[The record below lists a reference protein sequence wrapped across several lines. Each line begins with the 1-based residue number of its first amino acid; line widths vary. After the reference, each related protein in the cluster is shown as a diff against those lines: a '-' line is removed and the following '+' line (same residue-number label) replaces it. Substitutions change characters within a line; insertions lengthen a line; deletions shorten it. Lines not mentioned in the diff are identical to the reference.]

1 MQTEQKRY
9 DIMALSEEEI
19 QMLNLSAEKVNE
31 LATANP
37 LTRRQLISKIV
48 NQFKDKLRDE
58 ARTIDDTEERQAMLN
73 SLEEKGTEV
82 RGHIKD
88 RIKGEAGGAK
98 TTQASFNQV
107 LKPLTQM
114 NLYADGQLINE
125 NYLLNEEIKGK
136 IDIRNPK
143 PELLDRPDIQR
154 MLTAEG
160 MTEAFRKNVQKILQ
174 TLGDISNVRE
184 YIQLKSKF
192 PRNKFLGAINVSKK
206 QNRIQVYDYWADIG
220 KKYDDFEN
228 DLAAF
233 FVAVKNVEW
242 ENPSVAK
249 LFEKLYKDV
258 NDINLEYIAEF
269 TDVEEEF
276 LAPKHRFFN
285 LVAYRMML
293 EGLTRR
299 EDAES
304 NFGEEGETPQ
314 DQQYADINQKLREE
328 LESAVASSSST
339 QGDTIDI
346 DDYRSELFD
355 EPQWEE
361 DYESV
366 FGAADPL
373 LIYEYQK
380 GERLVAINDAME
392 RELLKVLKEVE
403 DAIDD
408 GKGVSLDTSTDI
420 ENWFDE
426 LDDTTTLDGE
436 VKTMALPI
444 SVLSNTA
451 FANLYDEN
459 KFKSIANNKD
469 IGLDNLDTIKNFFG
483 DLYNLLSSEDF
494 RAEVEA
500 RTTKGRRRGSVQDYR
515 ESRGTSME
523 GLTGSAKVPMSLN
536 QKGEFRGV
544 FAKFQSELQKMMD
557 SAIDYFFDP
566 LYSGLLPLEIPRFG
580 SSIGSKVM
588 QTLSLDLG
596 LETVMSASYDTLFE
610 GSVEEVDEGDLIA
623 IADFLDNIFMPSVK
637 IDADIITE
645 GEFAAEALTE
655 IFGNKEANNNY
666 CAALIYHFMEDIGDL
681 SRAENDFDT
690 KTIKERADLFD
701 KQYMS
706 RKPFPVFALPHWLD
720 MNQGILTKKSP
731 AMKEAYNRLKTIFES
746 AQTDLPVLLHKLLK
760 AHDAVREQ
768 LGKPLVYGYVPMNE
782 YGIERVINKMQVD
795 ENIDLTMFEVE
806 QIVKAVDSHS
816 NISTEYGISKEQVYL
831 IKANFR

>member
-1 MQTEQKRY
+1 
-9 DIMALSEEEI
+9 MALSEEEI

-37 LTRRQLISKIV
+37 LTRRQLISKLV
-48 NQFKDKLRDE
+48 NQFKDKLKDE

-73 SLEEKGTEV
+73 SLEQKGKDV
-82 RGHIKD
+82 REHIKN
-88 RIKGEAGGAK
+88 RIKEEGSEAK
-98 TTQASFNQV
+98 TTQASFNIV

-125 NYLLNEEIKGK
+125 NYLMNEEIKGK

-143 PELLDRPDIQR
+143 PELLDRPDVQR

-174 TLGDISNVRE
+174 TLGDISDVRE
-184 YIQLKSKF
+184 YVQLKSKF

-242 ENPSVAK
+242 ENASVAK
-249 LFEKLYKDV
+249 LFEKLYNNV

-299 EDAES
+299 EDTES

-328 LESAVASSSST
+328 LESSVASSSST
-339 QGDTIDI
+339 EGETINM
-346 DDYRSELFD
+346 DDYRNELFD
-355 EPQWEE
+355 EPRWEE

-380 GERLVAINDAME
+380 GERLIAINDVME
-392 RELLKVLKEVE
+392 RTLLQLLKQVE
-403 DAIDD
+403 NAIDE

-426 LDDTTTLDGE
+426 VDDTTTLDDGE

-444 SVLSNTA
+444 SVLSNTT
-451 FANLYDEN
+451 FAKLYDED

-469 IGLDNLDTIKNFFG
+469 IGLDNLDTIKNFFS

-515 ESRGTSME
+515 EARGTDLE

-536 QKGEFRGV
+536 QKGEFRGE

-623 IADFLDNIFMPSVK
+623 IADFLDNIFMPAVQ

-731 AMKEAYNRLKTIFES
+731 AMKTQYNRLKTIFES

-768 LGKPLVYGYVPMNE
+768 LGKPLVYGYVPLNE

-806 QIVKAVDSHS
+806 QIVKAVDSHGS
-816 NISTEYGISKEQVYL
+816 ISTEYGISKEQVYT

>member
-1 MQTEQKRY
+1 
-9 DIMALSEEEI
+9 MALSEKEI
-19 QMLNLSAEKVNE
+19 QMLNLSAEKINE
-31 LATANP
+31 LATSNP
-37 LTRRQLISKIV
+37 LTRRQLISKLV
-48 NQFKDKLRDE
+48 NQFKDKLKDE

-73 SLEEKGTEV
+73 SLEQKGKDV
-82 RGHIKD
+82 REHIKN
-88 RIKGEAGGAK
+88 RIKEEGSGAK
-98 TTQASFNQV
+98 STQASFNV
-107 LKPLTQM
+107 ILKPLTQM

-143 PELLDRPDIQR
+143 PELLDRPDIKR

-160 MTEAFRKNVQKILQ
+160 MTEAFRKNVEKILQ
-174 TLGDISNVRE
+174 TLGDIANVRE
-184 YIQLKSKF
+184 YVQLKSKF

-206 QNRIQVYDYWADIG
+206 QNRMQVYDYWADIG

-228 DLAAF
+228 DLSAF

-258 NDINLEYIAEF
+258 NDINLEYIVEF

-299 EDAES
+299 EDTEATFDEDEES
-304 NFGEEGETPQ
+304 KVYG
-314 DQQYADINQKLREE
+314 DINDQLREE

-339 QGDTIDI
+339 EGDTINI

-355 EPQWEE
+355 EPKWEE

-380 GERLVAINDAME
+380 GERLIAINDEME
-392 RELLKVLKEVE
+392 STLLKLLREVE

-408 GKGVSLDTSTDI
+408 GKGISLDSSTDI

-426 LDDTTTLDGE
+426 LDDTTVFDDGD

-444 SVLSNTA
+444 SVLSNTT
-451 FANLYDEN
+451 FSKLYDED

-469 IGLDNLDTIKNFFG
+469 IGLDNLDIIKNFFG

-515 ESRGTSME
+515 EARGTDME

-566 LYSGLLPLEIPRFG
+566 LYSGLMPLEIPRFG

-610 GSVEEVDEGDLIA
+610 GSVEEVDEGDLRA

-655 IFGNKEANNNY
+655 IFGKEEANNNY

-681 SRAENDFDT
+681 SREENDFDG

-701 KQYMS
+701 KQYME

-720 MNQGILTKKSP
+720 MNQGVLTKKSP
-731 AMKEAYNRLKTIFES
+731 AMKTEYNRLKTIFES

-768 LGKPLVYGYVPMNE
+768 LGKPLVYGYVPLNE

>member
-1 MQTEQKRY
+1 MP
-9 DIMALSEEEI
+9 LSEEEI

-37 LTRRQLISKIV
+37 ITRRQLISKLV
-48 NQFKDKLRDE
+48 NQFKETLKDK
-58 ARTIDDTEERQAMLN
+58 ARTIDETEERQAMLN
-73 SLEEKGTEV
+73 SLEEKGKDV
-82 RGHIKD
+82 REHIKS
-88 RIKGEAGGAK
+88 RIKGEGKGARK
-98 TTQASFNQV
+98 DQSSFNVV

-154 MLTAEG
+154 MLTAG
-160 MTEAFRKNVQKILQ
+160 GTPEAFRKNVQKILQ
-174 TLGDISNVRE
+174 TLGDIANVRE
-184 YIQLKSKF
+184 YVQLKSKF
-192 PRNKFLGAINVSKK
+192 PRNKFLGAVNVSKK

-233 FVAVKNVEW
+233 FVAVKNIEW
-242 ENPSVAK
+242 ENPSVEK
-249 LFEKLYKDV
+249 LFNKLYDDI
-258 NDINLEYIAEF
+258 NNINLEYIAEF
-269 TDVEEEF
+269 TNVEEEF
-276 LAPKHRFFN
+276 LAPKHQFFN
-285 LVAYRMML
+285 LIAYRLVL

-299 EDAES
+299 EDNEKT
-304 NFGEEGETPQ
+304 FDDDTEEKVYG
-314 DQQYADINQKLREE
+314 DINDQLREE
-328 LESAVASSSST
+328 LESAIAGSSST
-339 QGDTIDI
+339 QGDTINI
-346 DDYRSELFD
+346 DDYKRELFD

-380 GERLVAINDAME
+380 GERLIAINDAME
-392 RELLKVLKEVE
+392 SSLLQVLQNVE
-403 DAIDD
+403 EAIDD

-420 ENWFDE
+420 EQWFDE
-426 LDDTTTLDGE
+426 VDDTTTLDDGE

-444 SVLSNTA
+444 SVLSNTN
-451 FANLYDEN
+451 FAKLYNED

-469 IGLDNLDTIKNFFG
+469 ISLDNLETIKNFFG

-515 ESRGTSME
+515 EARGTGME

-536 QKGEFRGV
+536 QKGEFRGE

-610 GSVEEVDEGDLIA
+610 GSVEEVDEGDLRA

-645 GEFAAEALTE
+645 GEFAAEAMTE
-655 IFGNKEANNNY
+655 IFGKEEANNNY
-666 CAALIYHFMEDIGDL
+666 CAALIHHFMEDIGDL
-681 SRAENDFDT
+681 SREENDFDG
-690 KTIKERADLFD
+690 KTVKERADLFD
-701 KQYMS
+701 KQYMA

-731 AMKEAYNRLKTIFES
+731 AMKTEYNRLKTIFES

-768 LGKPLVYGYVPMNE
+768 LGKPLVYGYVPLNE

-816 NISTEYGISKEQVYL
+816 NISTEYGISKEQVYT

>member
-1 MQTEQKRY
+1 
-9 DIMALSEEEI
+9 MALSEEEI
-19 QMLNLSAEKVNE
+19 KMLNLSAEKVNE

-48 NQFKDKLRDE
+48 NQFKDKLKDK

-73 SLEEKGTEV
+73 SLEEKGKEV
-82 RGHIKD
+82 RAHIKS
-88 RIKGEAGGAK
+88 RISSEAKGAK
-98 TTQASFNQV
+98 ATQASFNV
-107 LKPLTQM
+107 LLKPLTQM

-143 PELLDRPDIQR
+143 PELLDRPDIQS

-174 TLGDISNVRE
+174 TLADIADVRE
-184 YIQLKSKF
+184 YVQLKSKF

-206 QNRIQVYDYWADIG
+206 QNRIEVYNYWADIG
-220 KKYDDFEN
+220 KKYDEFEN

-233 FVAVKNVEW
+233 FVAAQDVEW
-242 ENPSVAK
+242 ENPKVAK
-249 LFEKLYKDV
+249 LFDKLYNDV

-276 LAPKHRFFN
+276 LAPRHRFFN
-285 LVAYRMML
+285 LIAYRMVL

-299 EDAES
+299 EDTEATFDEDEES
-304 NFGEEGETPQ
+304 KVYG
-314 DQQYADINQKLREE
+314 DINDQLREE
-328 LESAVASSSST
+328 LESAVAGSSST
-339 QGDTIDI
+339 EGETIDME
-346 DDYRSELFD
+346 DYRSELFD
-355 EPQWEE
+355 EPRWEE

-380 GERLVAINDAME
+380 GERLIAINDAME
-392 RELLKVLKEVE
+392 SSLLQLLEEVE

-420 ENWFDE
+420 EQWFDD
-426 LDDTTTLDGE
+426 LDDTTTLDDGD

-444 SVLSNTA
+444 SVMSNTT
-451 FANLYDEN
+451 FAKLYDED

-469 IGLDNLDTIKNFFG
+469 IGLDNLDVIKNFFG

-494 RAEVEA
+494 RAEVEV

-515 ESRGTSME
+515 EARGTDME

-536 QKGEFRGV
+536 QKGQFRGE

-610 GSVEEVDEGDLIA
+610 GSVEEVDEGDLRA

-645 GEFAAEALTE
+645 GEFAADALKE
-655 IFGNKEANNNY
+655 IFGNEEANNNY
-666 CAALIYHFMEDIGDL
+666 CAALIYHFMEDTGDL
-681 SRAENDFDT
+681 SREENDFNG

-701 KQYMS
+701 KQYMA

-731 AMKEAYNRLKTIFES
+731 AMKTEYNRLKTIFES

-768 LGKPLVYGYVPMNE
+768 LGKPLVYGYVPLNE
-782 YGIERVINKMQVD
+782 YGIERVINKMQVE

-806 QIVKAVDSHS
+806 QIVKAIDSHS

>member
-1 MQTEQKRY
+1 
-9 DIMALSEEEI
+9 MALSEEEI
-19 QMLNLSAEKVNE
+19 KMLNLSAEKVNE
-31 LATANP
+31 LAVANP

-48 NQFKDKLRDE
+48 NQFKDKLKDK
-58 ARTIDDTEERQAMLN
+58 ARTIDDTEKRQAMLN
-73 SLEEKGTEV
+73 SLEEKGKEV
-82 RGHIKD
+82 REHIKN
-88 RIKGEAGGAK
+88 RISEEGRGARA
-98 TTQASFNQV
+98 TQSSFNLL

-125 NYLLNEEIKGK
+125 NYLMNEEIKGK

-143 PELLDRPDIQR
+143 PELLDREDIKA

-174 TLGDISNVRE
+174 TLADIADVRE
-184 YIQLKSKF
+184 YVQLKSKF

-206 QNRIQVYDYWADIG
+206 QNRIEVYNYWADIG
-220 KKYDDFEN
+220 KKYDEFEN

-233 FVAVKNVEW
+233 FVAAQDVEW
-242 ENPSVAK
+242 ENPKVAK
-249 LFEKLYKDV
+249 LFDKLYNDV

-276 LAPKHRFFN
+276 LAPRHRFFN
-285 LVAYRMML
+285 LIAYRMVL

-299 EDAES
+299 EDTEATFDEDEES
-304 NFGEEGETPQ
+304 KIYG
-314 DQQYADINQKLREE
+314 DINDQLREE
-328 LESAVASSSST
+328 LESAVAGSSST
-339 QGDTIDI
+339 EGETIDMEN
-346 DDYRSELFD
+346 YRSELFD
-355 EPQWEE
+355 EPRWEE

-380 GERLVAINDAME
+380 GERLIAINDAME
-392 RELLKVLKEVE
+392 SSLLQLLEEVE

-420 ENWFDE
+420 EQWFDD
-426 LDDTTTLDGE
+426 LDDTTTLDDGD

-444 SVLSNTA
+444 SVMSNTT
-451 FANLYDEN
+451 FAKLYDED
-459 KFKSIANNKD
+459 KFKSVANNKD
-469 IGLDNLDTIKNFFG
+469 IGLDNLDVIKNFFG

-494 RAEVEA
+494 RAEVEV

-515 ESRGTSME
+515 EARGTEME

-536 QKGEFRGV
+536 QKGQFRGE

-610 GSVEEVDEGDLIA
+610 GSVEEVDEGDLRA

-645 GEFAAEALTE
+645 GEFAADALKE
-655 IFGNKEANNNY
+655 IFGNEEANNNY
-666 CAALIYHFMEDIGDL
+666 CAALIYHFMEDTGDL
-681 SRAENDFDT
+681 SREENDFNG

-701 KQYMS
+701 KQYMA

-731 AMKEAYNRLKTIFES
+731 AMKTEYNRLKTIFES

-768 LGKPLVYGYVPMNE
+768 LGKPLVYGYVPLNE
-782 YGIERVINKMQVD
+782 YGIERVINKMQVE

-816 NISTEYGISKEQVYL
+816 NISTEYEISKEQVYL

>member
-1 MQTEQKRY
+1 
-9 DIMALSEEEI
+9 MALSEEEI
-19 QMLNLSAEKVNE
+19 NMLNLSAEKVNE
-31 LATANP
+31 LAVANP

-48 NQFKDKLRDE
+48 NQFKDKLKDK
-58 ARTIDDTEERQAMLN
+58 ARTIDDTEKRQAMLN
-73 SLEEKGTEV
+73 SLEEKGKEV
-82 RGHIKD
+82 REHIKN
-88 RIKGEAGGAK
+88 RISEEGRGARA
-98 TTQASFNQV
+98 TQSSFNLL

-125 NYLLNEEIKGK
+125 NYLMNEEIKGK

-143 PELLDRPDIQR
+143 PELLDREDIKA

-160 MTEAFRKNVQKILQ
+160 MTEAFRKNIQKILQ
-174 TLGDISNVRE
+174 TLADIADVRE
-184 YIQLKSKF
+184 YVQLKSKF

-206 QNRIQVYDYWADIG
+206 QNRIEVYNYWADIG
-220 KKYDDFEN
+220 KKYDEFEN

-233 FVAVKNVEW
+233 FVAAQDVEW
-242 ENPSVAK
+242 ENPKVAK
-249 LFEKLYKDV
+249 LFDKLYNDV

-276 LAPKHRFFN
+276 LAPRHRFFN
-285 LVAYRMML
+285 LIAYRMVL

-299 EDAES
+299 EDTEATFDED
-304 NFGEEGETPQ
+304 EEEKIYG
-314 DQQYADINQKLREE
+314 DINDQLREE

-339 QGDTIDI
+339 QGETIDME
-346 DDYRSELFD
+346 DYRSELFD
-355 EPQWEE
+355 EPRWEE

-380 GERLVAINDAME
+380 GERLIAINDAME
-392 RELLKVLKEVE
+392 SSLLQLLEEVE

-420 ENWFDE
+420 EQWFDD
-426 LDDTTTLDGE
+426 LDDTTTLDDGD

-444 SVLSNTA
+444 SVMSNTT
-451 FANLYDEN
+451 FAKLYDED
-459 KFKSIANNKD
+459 KFKSVANNKD
-469 IGLDNLDTIKNFFG
+469 IGLDNLDVIKNFFG

-494 RAEVEA
+494 RAEVEV

-515 ESRGTSME
+515 EARGTEME

-536 QKGEFRGV
+536 QKGQFRGE

-610 GSVEEVDEGDLIA
+610 GSVEEVDEGDLRA

-645 GEFAAEALTE
+645 GEFAADALNE
-655 IFGNKEANNNY
+655 IFGNEEANNNY
-666 CAALIYHFMEDIGDL
+666 CAALIYHFMEDTGDL
-681 SRAENDFDT
+681 SREENDFNG

-701 KQYMS
+701 KQYMA

-731 AMKEAYNRLKTIFES
+731 AMKTEYNRLKTIFES

-768 LGKPLVYGYVPMNE
+768 LGKPLVYGYVPLNE
-782 YGIERVINKMQVD
+782 YGIERVINKMQVE

>member
-1 MQTEQKRY
+1 
-9 DIMALSEEEI
+9 MALSEEEI

-37 LTRRQLISKIV
+37 ITRRQLISKLV
-48 NQFKDKLRDE
+48 NQFKETLKDK
-58 ARTIDDTEERQAMLN
+58 ARTIDETEERQAMLD
-73 SLEEKGTEV
+73 SLEQKGKDV
-82 RGHIKD
+82 REHIKS
-88 RIKGEAGGAK
+88 RIKGEGKGAR
-98 TTQASFNQV
+98 TTQASFNIL

-160 MTEAFRKNVQKILQ
+160 TSEAFRKNVQKILQ
-174 TLGDISNVRE
+174 TLGDIANVRE
-184 YIQLKSKF
+184 YVQLKSKF
-192 PRNKFLGAINVSKK
+192 PRNKFLGAVNVSKK
-206 QNRIQVYDYWADIG
+206 QTRIQVYDYWTDIG

-233 FVAVKNVEW
+233 FVAVKNIEW
-242 ENPSVAK
+242 ENPSVEK
-249 LFEKLYKDV
+249 LFNKLYDDI
-258 NDINLEYIAEF
+258 NNINLEYIAEF
-269 TDVEEEF
+269 TNVEEEF

-299 EDAES
+299 EDTEAT
-304 NFGEEGETPQ
+304 FDKDEEQKVYG
-314 DQQYADINQKLREE
+314 DINDQLREE
-328 LESAVASSSST
+328 LESAVAGSSST
-339 QGDTIDI
+339 QGNTINI

-380 GERLVAINDAME
+380 GERLIAINDEME
-392 RELLKVLKEVE
+392 RTLLQVLRQVE
-403 DAIDD
+403 DAIDE

-420 ENWFDE
+420 EQWFDE
-426 LDDTTTLDGE
+426 VDDTTTLDDGE

-444 SVLSNTA
+444 SVLSNTT
-451 FANLYDEN
+451 FAKLFDED
-459 KFKSIANNKD
+459 KFKSVANNKD
-469 IGLDNLDTIKNFFG
+469 ISLDNLETIKNFFG

-515 ESRGTSME
+515 EARGTDME

-536 QKGEFRGV
+536 QKGEFRGE

-566 LYSGLLPLEIPRFG
+566 LYSGLLPIEIPRFG

-610 GSVEEVDEGDLIA
+610 GSVEEVDEGDLVA
-623 IADFLDNIFMPSVK
+623 IADFLDNIFMPEVK

-655 IFGNKEANNNY
+655 IFGKEEANNNY
-666 CAALIYHFMEDIGDL
+666 CAALIHHFMEDIGDL
-681 SRAENDFDT
+681 SREENDFDG
-690 KTIKERADLFD
+690 KTVKERADLFD
-701 KQYMS
+701 KQYMA

-731 AMKEAYNRLKTIFES
+731 AMKTAYNRLKTIFES

-768 LGKPLVYGYVPMNE
+768 LGKPLVYGYVPLNE

-816 NISTEYGISKEQVYL
+816 NISTEYGISKEQVYT

>member
-31 LATANP
+31 LATTNP
-37 LTRRQLISKIV
+37 ITRRQLISKIV

-73 SLEEKGTEV
+73 SLEEKGREV

-98 TTQASFNQV
+98 NTQVSFNQV

-184 YIQLKSKF
+184 YVQLKSKF
-192 PRNKFLGAINVSKK
+192 PRSKFLGAINVSKK

-299 EDAES
+299 EDTES

-346 DDYRSELFD
+346 DDYRRELFD

-366 FGAADPL
+366 YGAADPL

-380 GERLVAINDAME
+380 GERLIAINDAME

-444 SVLSNTA
+444 SVLNNTT

-515 ESRGTSME
+515 ESRGTNME

-655 IFGNKEANNNY
+655 IFGKKEANNNY
-666 CAALIYHFMEDIGDL
+666 CAALIHHFMEDIGDL
-681 SRAENDFDT
+681 SRAENDFDK
-690 KTIKERADLFD
+690 KTVKERADLFD
-701 KQYMS
+701 KQYTA
-706 RKPFPVFALPHWLD
+706 RKAFPVFALPHWLD

>member
-1 MQTEQKRY
+1 
-9 DIMALSEEEI
+9 MALSEEEI
-19 QMLNLSAEKVNE
+19 KMLNLSAEKVNE
-31 LATANP
+31 LAVANP

-48 NQFKDKLRDE
+48 NQFKDKLKDK
-58 ARTIDDTEERQAMLN
+58 ARTIDDTEKRQAMLN
-73 SLEEKGTEV
+73 SLEEKGKEV
-82 RGHIKD
+82 REHIKN
-88 RIKGEAGGAK
+88 RISEEGRGARA
-98 TTQASFNQV
+98 TQSSFNLL

-125 NYLLNEEIKGK
+125 NYLMNEEIKGK

-143 PELLDRPDIQR
+143 PELLDREDIKA

-174 TLGDISNVRE
+174 TLADIADVRE
-184 YIQLKSKF
+184 YVQLKSKF

-206 QNRIQVYDYWADIG
+206 QNRIEVYNYWADIG
-220 KKYDDFEN
+220 KKYDEFEN

-233 FVAVKNVEW
+233 FVAAQDVEW
-242 ENPSVAK
+242 ENPKVAK
-249 LFEKLYKDV
+249 LFDKLYNDV

-276 LAPKHRFFN
+276 LAPRHRFFN
-285 LVAYRMML
+285 LIAYRMVL

-299 EDAES
+299 EDTETTFDEDEES
-304 NFGEEGETPQ
+304 KIYG
-314 DQQYADINQKLREE
+314 DINDQLREE
-328 LESAVASSSST
+328 LESAVAGSSST
-339 QGDTIDI
+339 EGETIDMEN
-346 DDYRSELFD
+346 YRSELFD
-355 EPQWEE
+355 EPRWEE

-380 GERLVAINDAME
+380 GERLIAINDAME
-392 RELLKVLKEVE
+392 SSLLQLLEEVE

-420 ENWFDE
+420 EQWFDD
-426 LDDTTTLDGE
+426 LDDTTTLDDGD

-444 SVLSNTA
+444 SVMSNTT
-451 FANLYDEN
+451 FAKLYDED
-459 KFKSIANNKD
+459 KFKSVANNKD
-469 IGLDNLDTIKNFFG
+469 IGLDNLDVIKNFFG

-494 RAEVEA
+494 RAEVEV

-515 ESRGTSME
+515 EARGTEME

-536 QKGEFRGV
+536 QKGQFRGE

-610 GSVEEVDEGDLIA
+610 GSVEEVDEGDLRA

-645 GEFAAEALTE
+645 GEFAADALKE
-655 IFGNKEANNNY
+655 IFGNEEANNNY
-666 CAALIYHFMEDIGDL
+666 CAALIYHFMEDTGDL
-681 SRAENDFDT
+681 SREENDFNG

-701 KQYMS
+701 KQYMA

-731 AMKEAYNRLKTIFES
+731 AMKTEYNRLKTIFES

-768 LGKPLVYGYVPMNE
+768 LGKPLVYGYVPLNE
-782 YGIERVINKMQVD
+782 YGIERVINKMQVE

>member
-1 MQTEQKRY
+1 MQQKRN

-37 LTRRQLISKIV
+37 ITRRQMIAKIV
-48 NQFKDKLRDE
+48 NQFKDKLKDK

-73 SLEEKGTEV
+73 SLEEKGKEV
-82 RGHIKD
+82 REHIKN
-88 RIKGEAGGAK
+88 RINEEGRGARA
-98 TTQASFNQV
+98 TQSSFNLL

-125 NYLLNEEIKGK
+125 NYLMNEEIKGK

-143 PELLDRPDIQR
+143 PELLDRDDVKA

-174 TLGDISNVRE
+174 TLGDIADVRE
-184 YIQLKSKF
+184 YVQLKSKF

-206 QNRIQVYDYWADIG
+206 QNRMQVYDYWADIG

-233 FVAVKNVEW
+233 FVAVNEVEW
-242 ENPSVAK
+242 ENPSVEK
-249 LFEKLYKDV
+249 LFNKLYNDV
-258 NDINLEYIAEF
+258 NNINLEYIAEF
-269 TDVEEEF
+269 PNVEEEF
-276 LAPKHRFFN
+276 LAPKHQFFN
-285 LVAYRMML
+285 LIAYRLVL

-299 EDAES
+299 EDNEG

-314 DQQYADINQKLREE
+314 EQQYADINQKLREE
-328 LESAVASSSST
+328 LEQGIAGSSST
-339 QGDTIDI
+339 EGDTIDME
-346 DDYRSELFD
+346 DYRSELFD
-355 EPQWEE
+355 EPRWED

-380 GERLVAINDAME
+380 GERLIAINDAME
-392 RELLKVLKEVE
+392 STLLEVLQNVE
-403 DAIDD
+403 EAIDD

-420 ENWFDE
+420 EQWFDE
-426 LDDTTTLDGE
+426 LDDTTTLDDGE

-444 SVLSNTA
+444 SVMSNTN
-451 FANLYDEN
+451 FAKLYDED

-469 IGLDNLDTIKNFFG
+469 IGLDNLDIIKNFFG

-494 RAEVEA
+494 RAEVEV

-515 ESRGTSME
+515 EARGTGME

-536 QKGEFRGV
+536 QKGQFRGE

-610 GSVEEVDEGDLIA
+610 GSVEEVDEGDLRA

-655 IFGNKEANNNY
+655 IFGKEEANNNY

-681 SRAENDFDT
+681 SREENDFDG

-701 KQYMS
+701 KQYME

-720 MNQGILTKKSP
+720 MNQGVLTKKSP
-731 AMKEAYNRLKTIFES
+731 AMKTEYNRLKTIFES

-768 LGKPLVYGYVPMNE
+768 LGKPLVYGYVPLNE
-782 YGIERVINKMQVD
+782 YGIERVINKMQVE

>member
-1 MQTEQKRY
+1 MP
-9 DIMALSEEEI
+9 LSEEEI
-19 QMLNLSAEKVNE
+19 QMLNLSAEKINE
-31 LATANP
+31 LAVANP
-37 LTRRQLISKIV
+37 LTRRQIVSKLV
-48 NQFKDKLRDE
+48 NQFKDALKDK
-58 ARTIDDTEERQAMLN
+58 ARTIDDTEERQGVLD
-73 SLEEKGTEV
+73 SLEQKGKDV
-82 RGHIKD
+82 REHINN
-88 RIKGEAGGAK
+88 RIKGEAKSAK
-98 TTQASFNQV
+98 NTQASFNQV

-174 TLGDISNVRE
+174 TLGDIADVRE
-184 YIQLKSKF
+184 YVQLKSKF

-206 QNRIQVYDYWADIG
+206 QNRIEVYNYWADIG

-242 ENPSVAK
+242 ENASVAK
-249 LFEKLYKDV
+249 LFEKLYNDV
-258 NDINLEYIAEF
+258 NDINLEYVAEF
-269 TDVEEEF
+269 TDVEEEI
-276 LAPKHRFFN
+276 LAPRHRFFN
-285 LVAYRMML
+285 LIAYRMVL

-299 EDAES
+299 EDTES

-314 DQQYADINQKLREE
+314 DQKYADINDKLREE
-328 LESAVASSSST
+328 LESSVAGSSST

-346 DDYRSELFD
+346 EEYRDALFD
-355 EPQWEE
+355 EPKWEE

-380 GERLVAINDAME
+380 GERLVAINDEME
-392 RELLKVLKEVE
+392 RELLKVLRKVE
-403 DAIDD
+403 DAIDE

-426 LDDTTTLDGE
+426 VDDTTTLDDGE

-444 SVLSNTA
+444 SVLSNTG
-451 FANLYDEN
+451 FAKLYDED

-469 IGLDNLDTIKNFFG
+469 IGLDSLDTIKNFFG
-483 DLYNLLSSEDF
+483 DLYNLLSGEDF

-515 ESRGTSME
+515 DAKGTTME

-536 QKGEFRGV
+536 QKGEFRGE

-580 SSIGSKVM
+580 SSIGSKVI

-610 GSVEEVDEGDLIA
+610 GSVEEVDEGDLRA
-623 IADFLDNIFMPSVK
+623 IADFLDNIFMPSVQ

-655 IFGNKEANNNY
+655 IFGKGEANNNY

-731 AMKEAYNRLKTIFES
+731 AMKTEYNRLKTIFES

-768 LGKPLVYGYVPMNE
+768 LGKPLVYGYVPLNE
-782 YGIERVINKMQVD
+782 YGIERVINKMQVE
-795 ENIDLTMFEVE
+795 ENIDLSMFEVE
-806 QIVKAVDSHS
+806 QIVKAVDSHGS
-816 NISTEYGISKEQVYL
+816 ISTEYGISKEQVYT

>member
-1 MQTEQKRY
+1 MQQKRN
-9 DIMALSEEEI
+9 DIMALSEKEI
-19 QMLNLSAEKVNE
+19 QMLNLSAEKINE
-31 LATANP
+31 LATSNP
-37 LTRRQLISKIV
+37 LTRRQLISKLV
-48 NQFKDKLRDE
+48 NQFKDKLKDE

-73 SLEEKGTEV
+73 SLEQKGKDV
-82 RGHIKD
+82 REHIKN
-88 RIKGEAGGAK
+88 RIKEEGSGAK
-98 TTQASFNQV
+98 STQASFNV
-107 LKPLTQM
+107 ILKPLTQM

-143 PELLDRPDIQR
+143 PELLDRPDIKR

-160 MTEAFRKNVQKILQ
+160 MTEAFRKNVEKILQ
-174 TLGDISNVRE
+174 TLGDIANVRE
-184 YIQLKSKF
+184 YVQLKSKF

-206 QNRIQVYDYWADIG
+206 QNRMQVYDYWADIG

-228 DLAAF
+228 DLSAF

-258 NDINLEYIAEF
+258 NDINLEYIVEF

-299 EDAES
+299 EDTEATFDEDEES
-304 NFGEEGETPQ
+304 KVYG
-314 DQQYADINQKLREE
+314 DINDQLREE

-339 QGDTIDI
+339 EGDTINI

-355 EPQWEE
+355 EPKWEE

-380 GERLVAINDAME
+380 GERLIAINDEME
-392 RELLKVLKEVE
+392 STLLKLLREVE

-408 GKGVSLDTSTDI
+408 GKGISLDSSTDI

-426 LDDTTTLDGE
+426 LDDTTVFDDGD

-444 SVLSNTA
+444 SVLSNTT
-451 FANLYDEN
+451 FSKLYDED

-469 IGLDNLDTIKNFFG
+469 IGLDNLDIIKNFFG

-515 ESRGTSME
+515 EARGTDME

-566 LYSGLLPLEIPRFG
+566 LYSGLMPLEIPRFG

-610 GSVEEVDEGDLIA
+610 GSVEEVDEGDLRA

-655 IFGNKEANNNY
+655 IFGKEEANNNY

-681 SRAENDFDT
+681 SREENDFDG

-701 KQYMS
+701 KQYME

-720 MNQGILTKKSP
+720 MNQGVLTKKSP
-731 AMKEAYNRLKTIFES
+731 AMKTEYNRLKTIFES

-768 LGKPLVYGYVPMNE
+768 LGKPLVYGYVPLNE